1 MDTATKCAYCDPATS
16 AEAWVNIDEDY
27 GGPYKARVMT
37 HYRWNGWAVPAFE
50 YKEALRV
57 AADTHLLGAKYND
70 RGDAVEFAS
79 YDASRNAFVMTGG
92 EPGDLTRFYVLYLFN
107 KAFELYDM
115 GYASAMAWILLAI
128 VLVFTAIILR
138 TSARVVYYESLQK

>member
-1 MDTATKCAYCDPATS
+1 METATKCAYCDPATS
-16 AEAWVNIDEDY
+16 AEAWVNIDEEY
-27 GGPYKARVMT
+27 GGPYKARIMT

-79 YDASRNAFVMTGG
+79 YDATRNAFVMTGG
-92 EPGDLTRFYVLYLFN
+92 GRSEDDKPYIVESTPCCGLYEIGAMN
-107 KAFELYDM
+107 WTWVQVEKPEI
-115 GYASAMAWILLAI
+115 GETEINISAHLIG
-128 VLVFTAIILR
+128 V
-138 TSARVVYYESLQK
+138 

>member
-1 MDTATKCAYCDPATS
+1 MEKAKQCAYCDPATS

-37 HYRWNGWAVPAFE
+37 HYRWNGWTVPAFE

-92 EPGDLTRFYVLYLFN
+92 GRSEDDKPYIVEATPCCGLYEIGAMNWTWVEVEAPEIGDTEIN
-107 KAFELYDM
+107 I
-115 GYASAMAWILLAI
+115 SAHLIG
-128 VLVFTAIILR
+128 V
-138 TSARVVYYESLQK
+138 

>member
-1 MDTATKCAYCDPATS
+1 MEKAKQCAYCDPATS

-27 GGPYKARVMT
+27 GGPYRARVMT
-37 HYRWNGWAVPAFE
+37 HYRWNGWTVPAFE

-92 EPGDLTRFYVLYLFN
+92 GRSEDDKPYIVEATPCCGLYEIGAMNWTWVQVEEPAIGDTEIN
-107 KAFELYDM
+107 I
-115 GYASAMAWILLAI
+115 SAHLIG
-128 VLVFTAIILR
+128 V
-138 TSARVVYYESLQK
+138 

>member
-1 MDTATKCAYCDPATS
+1 MEKAKQCAYCDPATS

-37 HYRWNGWAVPAFE
+37 HYRWNGWTVPAFE

-92 EPGDLTRFYVLYLFN
+92 GRSEDDKPYIVEATPCCGLYEIGAMHWTWVQVEEPEIGDTEN
-107 KAFELYDM
+107 NI
-115 GYASAMAWILLAI
+115 SAHLIG
-128 VLVFTAIILR
+128 V
-138 TSARVVYYESLQK
+138 

>member
-1 MDTATKCAYCDPATS
+1 MEKAKQCAYCDPATS

-37 HYRWNGWAVPAFE
+37 HYRWNGWAVPAFD

-92 EPGDLTRFYVLYLFN
+92 GRSEDDKPYIVEATPCCGLYEIGAMNWTWVEVEAPAIGDTEIN
-107 KAFELYDM
+107 I
-115 GYASAMAWILLAI
+115 SAHLIG
-128 VLVFTAIILR
+128 V
-138 TSARVVYYESLQK
+138 

>member
-16 AEAWVNIDEDY
+16 AEAWVNIDEEY
-27 GGPYKARVMT
+27 GGPYKARIMT

-79 YDASRNAFVMTGG
+79 YDATKNAFVMTGG
-92 EPGDLTRFYVLYLFN
+92 GRSEDDKPYIVEATPCCGLYEIGAMNWTWVEVEGPEIGDTEIN
-107 KAFELYDM
+107 I
-115 GYASAMAWILLAI
+115 SAHLIG
-128 VLVFTAIILR
+128 V
-138 TSARVVYYESLQK
+138 

>member
-79 YDASRNAFVMTGG
+79 FNAARNAFVMSGG
-92 EPGDLTRFYVLYLFN
+92 GRNLDDDLLVINAMTCCGRYDIGAMNWTWVEVEAPAIGDTEIN
-107 KAFELYDM
+107 I
-115 GYASAMAWILLAI
+115 SAHLIG
-128 VLVFTAIILR
+128 V
-138 TSARVVYYESLQK
+138 

>member
-1 MDTATKCAYCDPATS
+1 MEKAKQCAYCDPATS

-92 EPGDLTRFYVLYLFN
+92 GRSEDDKPYIVEATPCCGLYEIGAMNWTWVEVETPEIGDTEIN
-107 KAFELYDM
+107 I
-115 GYASAMAWILLAI
+115 SAHLIG
-128 VLVFTAIILR
+128 V
-138 TSARVVYYESLQK
+138 

>member
-1 MDTATKCAYCDPATS
+1 METTKCAYCDPATS

-27 GGPYKARVMT
+27 GGPYKARIMT

-92 EPGDLTRFYVLYLFN
+92 GRSEDDKPYIVEATPCCGLYEIGAMNWTWVETEAPEVGDLPIN
-107 KAFELYDM
+107 
-115 GYASAMAWILLAI
+115 
-128 VLVFTAIILR
+128 
-138 TSARVVYYESLQK
+138 TSAHLIGV

>member
-1 MDTATKCAYCDPATS
+1 MEKAKQCAYCDPATS

-92 EPGDLTRFYVLYLFN
+92 GRSEDDKPYIVEATPCCGLYEIGAMNWTWVEAENPRIGDTEIN
-107 KAFELYDM
+107 I
-115 GYASAMAWILLAI
+115 SAHLIG
-128 VLVFTAIILR
+128 V
-138 TSARVVYYESLQK
+138 